1 MELEFSE
8 MVDKV
13 KIRNQLI
20 MLLLLALTTFGL
32 VKGVNFATL
41 EYMNS
46 NSEYKQTYD
55 SKFEKGYL
63 TEKEVGELKGL
74 EQAYI
79 NDSKARAE
87 RQNKFYGTL
96 FVGMF
101 IFLLLSFF
109 FSKVLVLTNS
119 ILKVMFTVFVAAFL
133 ASSLWQSLFWG
144 MFFYAGIWL
153 SQVSKKLAN

>member
-1 MELEFSE
+1 

-13 KIRNQLI
+13 KIRNQSI
-20 MLLLLALTTFGL
+20 ILLLLVLTTFGL
-32 VKGVNFATL
+32 VKGVNFVTL

-46 NSEYKQTYD
+46 NSEYKQTYE

-96 FVGMF
+96 LFGM
-101 IFLLLSFF
+101 IILLLLSFF
-109 FSKVLVLTNS
+109 LSKTLLIIGSTLIVTITVLVT
-119 ILKVMFTVFVAAFL
+119 AFL

-144 MFFYAGIWL
+144 LFFYAGIWL
-153 SQVSKKLAN
+153 GQRGKRLTPRG

>member
-1 MELEFSE
+1 

-13 KIRNQLI
+13 RIRNQSI
-20 MLLLLALTTFGL
+20 VLLLLVLTTFGL
-32 VKGVNFATL
+32 VKGVNFVTL

-46 NSEYKQTYD
+46 NSEYKQTYE

-79 NDSKARAE
+79 NDSKARTE

-96 FVGMF
+96 LLGM
-101 IFLLLSFF
+101 IILLLLSFF
-109 FSKVLVLTNS
+109 FSKALLIIGSTLIVTITVLVT
-119 ILKVMFTVFVAAFL
+119 AFL

-153 SQVSKKLAN
+153 GQRAKRLA

>member
-1 MELEFSE
+1 

-13 KIRNQLI
+13 KIRNQSI
-20 MLLLLALTTFGL
+20 LLLLLVLTTFGL
-32 VKGVNFATL
+32 VKGVNFVTL

-46 NSEYKQTYD
+46 NSEYKQTYE

-96 FVGMF
+96 LFGM
-101 IFLLLSFF
+101 IILLLLSFF
-109 FSKVLVLTNS
+109 LSKTLLIIGSTLIVTITVLVT
-119 ILKVMFTVFVAAFL
+119 AFL

-144 MFFYAGIWL
+144 LFFYAGIWL
-153 SQVSKKLAN
+153 GQRGKRLTPPN

>member
-1 MELEFSE
+1 M
-8 MVDKV
+8 KV
-13 KIRNQLI
+13 RNQSI
-20 MLLLLALTTFGL
+20 IFLLVVFITFGL
-32 VKGVNFATL
+32 VKGVNLVTL

-46 NSEYKQTYD
+46 NSEYKKTHE

-63 TEKEVGELKGL
+63 TEKESGELKGL

-87 RQNKFYGTL
+87 RQNIFYGTL
-96 FVGMF
+96 LVGMS

-109 FSKVLVLTNS
+109 LSKVLLIKGSTLIVTSTVLVT
-119 ILKVMFTVFVAAFL
+119 AFF

-144 MFFYAGIWL
+144 MFFYAGVWL
-153 SQVSKKLAN
+153 GQRGKKLDPS